1 MFSVNKN
8 LVHDVGWFTFY
19 GINKGNSR
27 RVGQDCVSV
36 CVRER
41 VVEQILP
48 HIVLVCTDLSNLFD
62 STAIEARHA
71 RNLCICVCICT
82 YACMCVCA
90 CTPQCVFGWRAL
102 MSNISCCKS
111 WDNFMWFDLWGPE
124 KADCLSPVLFLR
136 SDFLYLQSY
145 LDSFL
150 FIASHLFSGRRGR
163 EACST
168 RKKKKNPQ
176 TSCQNIDLLTRTAMK
191 NLPFLAFWGCG
202 GWGSSF
208 YFLSWVSFAKR
219 LRPVTC
225 LRERDISFFSLFL
238 LSFSCFFRAKRWQL

>member
-82 YACMCVCA
+82 YACMCVRA
-90 CTPQCVFGWRAL
+90 CVCVYPSVCVWVESTHVKHLLLQVLGQFYVVWFVRARESRL
-102 MSNISCCKS
+102 PEPCVIPPFWFPLPSELFRFIS
-111 WDNFMWFDLWGPE
+111 FH
-124 KADCLSPVLFLR
+124 CLPFVLR
-136 SDFLYLQSY
+136 QE
-145 LDSFL
+145 
-150 FIASHLFSGRRGR
+150 R
-163 EACST
+163 EGGMLN
-168 RKKKKNPQ
+168 KKKKKKSPN
-176 TSCQNIDLLTRTAMK
+176 
-191 NLPFLAFWGCG
+191 
-202 GWGSSF
+202 
-208 YFLSWVSFAKR
+208 FLSEHWFIDKNSNEKST
-219 LRPVTC
+219 L
-225 LRERDISFFSLFL
+225 
-238 LSFSCFFRAKRWQL
+238 SCFLGVRGLG